1 MAQCSALCPQPGEE
15 GPSVCRAGCR
25 LGEGGLLMGSRL
37 CWMGSPTSQTQGW
50 EPALCSDDGITVS
63 VRNTSSPS
71 LQPYPYSALGAFMSR
86 TGLQVP
92 TEKQVDEW
100 RTLTLGNPEISAD
113 APSVMPSV
121 APICSSGTW
130 CSLLKG
136 GPKHQALQPTQTLEA
151 EE

>member
-1 MAQCSALCPQPGEE
+1 
-15 GPSVCRAGCR
+15 
-25 LGEGGLLMGSRL
+25 
-37 CWMGSPTSQTQGW
+37 
-50 EPALCSDDGITVS
+50 
-63 VRNTSSPS
+63 
-71 LQPYPYSALGAFMSR
+71 MSR

-113 APSVMPSV
+113 APSVTPSV
-121 APICSSGTW
+121 TPICSSGTW